1 MNAVPLLSRILGDS
15 GISIQSNVETTSL
28 ILKQD
33 PARIVNKL
41 ISQLRMLDALEF
53 NEFVVQL
60 DFILQSKHDL
70 LAVS

>member
-15 GISIQSNVETTSL
+15 GISIQNNATSL